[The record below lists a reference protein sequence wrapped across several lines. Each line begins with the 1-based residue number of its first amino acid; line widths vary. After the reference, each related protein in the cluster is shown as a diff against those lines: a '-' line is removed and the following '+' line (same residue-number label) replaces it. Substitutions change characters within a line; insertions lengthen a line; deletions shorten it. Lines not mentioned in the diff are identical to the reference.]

1 MFLIKPVSYYYY
13 GGISNNI
20 SGICCCVHCGY
31 ATISPEFVVYVVV
44 LITMSRGFVVKLKC
58 DDKVKDVHASKTKK
72 K

>member
-1 MFLIKPVSYYYY
+1 
-13 GGISNNI
+13 
-20 SGICCCVHCGY
+20 VHCGY

-72 K
+72 NNTVGG